1 MYQERMA
8 EDRNAGWRA
17 QQQAIEDW
25 RRKNIAPMATPVQGV
40 GEYNPESQSSINDML
55 AKYGYDPY
63 DPSDFV
69 FYKSPGGPNT
79 RPAPSQKKNI
89 SPAKQA
95 LDAIKGQAISM
106 GINYGATQAGEE
118 AGFTSR
124 EVGGAL
130 GTAKGAYDAYK
141 ILSSDMTKEQKAK
154 ALERKGQ
161 DVAAGMATGGISTG
175 VQLVDNKLFGG
186 QIEKGRDKADK
197 AMASKAGQVILPM
210 NALSSKAMEKAVGL
224 FSSGPSTKEIQADR
238 RSALLKSGV
247 TGYEDFLKNT
257 EGTVSDKGFEA
268 SRDESLMT
276 PEQVWGGTGMFET
289 FGNDW
294 LGKYGEEDR
303 RAISQG
309 LIDQG
314 LIDEKK
320 GGIYI
325 KDQEAARKL
334 AAELVPTPG
343 ATEVSKGRESTPFA
357 GKIPQKATS
366 QKQTTRTQSP
376 RDDISTSLMY
386 EALQPKPSQQEQK
399 ARLTPTEYGEAL
411 LNIYEQNSR
420 VRG

>member
-1 MYQERMA
+1 
-8 EDRNAGWRA
+8 
-17 QQQAIEDW
+17 
-25 RRKNIAPMATPVQGV
+25 
-40 GEYNPESQSSINDML
+40 ML
-55 AKYGYDPY
+55 AKYGYT
-63 DPSDFV
+63 PSDLV
-69 FYKSPGGPNT
+69 TYTSPGGPNT

-95 LDAIKGQAISM
+95 LEAIKGQAISR
-106 GINYGATQAGEE
+106 GINYGATQAGEA
-118 AGFTSR
+118 AGFTSG

-130 GTAKGAYDAYK
+130 GTAKAAYDAYK
-141 ILSSDMTKEQKAK
+141 ILDSDMTKEQKAK

-161 DVAAGMATGGISTG
+161 DVAAGIATGGISTG

-210 NALSSKAMEKAVGL
+210 SALSSKAMEKVVGL
-224 FSSGPSTKEIQADR
+224 ASGGPSTKEIQADR

-257 EGTVSDKGFEA
+257 EGTVTDKGFEA

-314 LIDEKK
+314 LINEKK

-343 ATEVSKGRESTPFA
+343 ATEVSKGRESTPFT
-357 GKIPQKATS
+357 GKIPQKTTS
-366 QKQTTRTQSP
+366 QKKTTRTQSP

-399 ARLTPTEYGEAL
+399 ARLTPTEYGQAL